1 MSKRVTDLINRSL
14 NSAGLQYSKKNY
26 KKSLDFAEKACK
38 HARDK
43 NMIEMLNH
51 CLLIKGNILEAL
63 DRAEDA
69 LKIYEEAYSLAYE
82 RFLEESEDTQ
92 RQSELADCIEY
103 FGSVLYDIDD
113 MIVNIRI
120 CVIYRQNF
128 DNILRIYSEI
138 IVEENTELLKVYTD
152 TAHAILTIYIM
163 GREVESHKGL
173 ALDILDMY
181 EKQLSLDQESES
193 ALIRAFDLADEYVMG
208 CIGKKAADEGLEILS
223 GLQAIFDRHA
233 SMVDRSD
240 ISLIRIEELFMLC
253 YGLKGDTDTV
263 NAHLERSIEMEDD
276 PDERFSLLNDR
287 YCMMGSVYLDNNEN
301 ELAAF
306 YYEKVLES
314 AEYILEAGVN
324 LIEHVDEYI
333 EVFEMLSDVF
343 SRLDMPDKE
352 IDCYMAQIKV
362 LELSLESEP
371 EEPVACH
378 LDIAQCYSDIA
389 EVYSEI
395 EKYSEA
401 STYYEKEIAVY
412 RKLLAEDPDNV
423 DYRSSIAKR
432 FNSMAYLYMD
442 IDVKI
447 SEKYLNQ
454 ALEFHEDT
462 FNLGDMEEEGI
473 YCNTLTGLGRVE
485 LAHHEYEGAIS
496 LFKEA
501 IDILETQLKGN
512 PDQTG
517 SMIDLILDYKYIAEA
532 YYELGDRQTA
542 MEFALKSLKMNFRL
556 IETMSEFNSYA
567 EMATRS
573 MLNDG
578 IRYLSEEKYDLS
590 VLFLTYALD
599 GCENELTGEYV
610 FSGIL
615 ESAVFAVQYLCK
627 VSLASG
633 QCEMITKMRPRLVKI
648 LETAIS
654 RSFQKFIVLE
664 EASLAHTFIG
674 LCCINKSQLDL
685 ARESFESS
693 LKLYE
698 YLDLIFPHN
707 AIRLQN
713 EISTLQSYSNLLL
726 DLGLSRRLSEY
737 APLLEKKKKEL
748 EEMRAA
754 CED

>member
-1 MSKRVTDLINRSL
+1 MSKRVIDLINRSL
-14 NSAGLQYSKKNY
+14 KSAGLQYSKKNY
-26 KKSLDFAEKACK
+26 KKSLAFAEKACK
-38 HARDK
+38 QARDK
-43 NMIEMLNH
+43 NMVEMLNH
-51 CLLIKGNILEAL
+51 CLLIKGNILEVL
-63 DRAEDA
+63 DRAQDA
-69 LKIYEEAYSLAYE
+69 LIIYEEAYSLAYE

-92 RQSELADCIEY
+92 RQSELTDCIEY
-103 FGSVLYDIDD
+103 FGSVLYDIDE

-120 CVIYRQNF
+120 CMTYRQNF
-128 DNILRIYSEI
+128 DNILRIYSEM
-138 IVEENTELLKVYTD
+138 IVEENTELLKVYAD

-193 ALIRAFDLADEYVMG
+193 ALVRAFDLADEYVMV

-223 GLQAIFDRHA
+223 GLQGILDRHG

-253 YGLKGDTDTV
+253 YGLKGDTDSV

-276 PDERFSLLNDR
+276 PDDRFSLLNDR
-287 YCMMGSVYLDNNEN
+287 YCMMGSVYLDHNEH

-333 EVFEMLSDVF
+333 EVFEILSDVF
-343 SRLDMPDKE
+343 SRLDMSDKE
-352 IDCYMAQIKV
+352 IECYMAQIKV

-371 EEPVACH
+371 EEPVGCH

-395 EKYSEA
+395 DKYSEA
-401 STYYEKEIAVY
+401 STYYEKGIAVY
-412 RKLLAEDPDNV
+412 RKLLEDDPDNL
-423 DYRSSIAKR
+423 DYRFSIAKR
-432 FNSMAYLYMD
+432 FNSIAALYMD
-442 IDVKI
+442 IDLNT
-447 SEKYLNQ
+447 SEKYFNM

-462 FNLGDMEEEGI
+462 FDLGDMEGEDI

-485 LAHHEYEGAIS
+485 MARHEYDKSIS
-496 LFKEA
+496 RFKEA
-501 IDILETQLKGN
+501 IDILEIQLKDN

-517 SMIDLILDYKYIAEA
+517 SMFDLIPDYRYIAEA
-532 YYELGDRQTA
+532 FYELGDRQTA
-542 MEFALKSLKMNFRL
+542 MEFASKSLEMNFRL
-556 IETMSEFNSYA
+556 IKTLSEYTSYA
-567 EMATRS
+567 EMSIRS
-573 MLNDG
+573 IVNDG

-590 VLFLTYALD
+590 VLFLIYALD
-599 GCENELTGEYV
+599 GCENELAGEHV
-610 FSGIL
+610 FSGL
-615 ESAVFAVQYLCK
+615 PESAVFAVQYLCK

-633 QCEMITKMRPRLVKI
+633 QCERIVEMRQRLIKI

-685 ARESFESS
+685 AREAFESS

-698 YLDLIFPHN
+698 YLDMIFPHN

-713 EISTLQSYSNLLL
+713 EISTLQTYSNLLL
-726 DLGLSRRLSEY
+726 DLGLSKRLSEY

-748 EEMRAA
+748 EEMRDAQ
-754 CED
+754 DG